1 MKNIIIVLS
10 VFLAVSL
17 GASAQKMTAPSQ
29 NKSQKTVY
37 VCPMHHDQM
46 SLKSGKCS
54 ECGMEMK
61 KITEI
66 IELHPLKG
74 SQPKTKTVT
83 KYVCAMDGA
92 TSDKPGKCH
101 ACGMDMKKTTETI
114 ELHPFKGSQPKTKTI
129 TKYVCTMDGSTSD
142 KPGKCPKCGMKMKE
156 K

>member
-1 MKNIIIVLS
+1 MKNIVIVLS
-10 VFLAVSL
+10 VFLAVSS
-17 GASAQKMTAPSQ
+17 GALAQKET
-29 NKSQKTVY
+29 KSSKEETPKAMY
-37 VCPMHHDQM
+37 NCPMHPKQM
-46 SLKSGKCS
+46 SAIQGKCS
-54 ECGMEMK
+54 ICGMEMK
-61 KITEI
+61 KTTEI

-114 ELHPFKGSQPKTKTI
+114 ELHPLKGSQPKTKTI

-142 KPGKCPKCGMKMKE
+142 KPGKCPKCGMKMKV